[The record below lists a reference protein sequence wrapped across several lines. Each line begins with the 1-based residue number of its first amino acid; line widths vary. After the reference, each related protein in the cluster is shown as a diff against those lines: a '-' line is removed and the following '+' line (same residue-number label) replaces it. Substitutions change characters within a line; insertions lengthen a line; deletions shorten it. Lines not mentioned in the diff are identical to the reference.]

1 MVVRRAFAEQAWA
14 RSRKAIVQ
22 KLGDAIKDPAA
33 LDKRSEELFKE
44 IDTDGNGQIDEQ
56 ELKTAMSNAG
66 VQLSKK
72 ELHAMMAE
80 ADEDG
85 CAPRPLASRTKP
97 LCFFGAS
104 IRLRCSSAAHARDHL
119 IDLGEF
125 KALMKAEVARWKKR
139 TAFCVVL

>member
-1 MVVRRAFAEQAWA
+1 MRRAFAEQAWA

-22 KLGDAIKDPAA
+22 KLGDAVKDPTA
-33 LDKRSEELFKE
+33 LDARSEELFKE

-66 VQLSKK
+66 VELSKK

-85 CAPRPLASRTKP
+85 CAPLWPFFCASV
-97 LCFFGAS
+97 
-104 IRLRCSSAAHARDHL
+104 RLRCTSAAHARDHL